1 MQARNREHRT
11 MGARRRK
18 QTRKLSRKAVAM
30 VSARREKRGKRKR
43 LIEEMRTSAVK
54 QPPNLETI
62 ARRKER
68 ERFRVFKRRIAKI
81 VNWAERNGHDAKKAI
96 GELFHYL
103 GLHLNKV
110 IADIRELAM
119 KLVCANVKKVPI
131 ARYQVQF

>member
-18 QTRKLSRKAVAM
+18 RTRKLSRKAVAM
-30 VSARREKRGKRKR
+30 VSTRRNKREKRKR
-43 LIEEMRTSAVK
+43 LIEEMRISAVK

-62 ARRKER
+62 ARRKEK
-68 ERFRVFKRRIAKI
+68 ERFRIFKRRIARIANYAK
-81 VNWAERNGHDAKKAI
+81 RKGYDARKAI
-96 GELFHYL
+96 DKLFHDL

-110 IADIRELAM
+110 VTNVRELAM
-119 KLVCANVKKVPI
+119 KLVRANVKKVPI